1 MTSVRAA
8 TLEPDTDRTGVFF
21 AGQWIS
27 PRDRATFRVHDPATG
42 EVVGELLD
50 ATPADALSALNAA
63 DEAQQSWALTPPRL
77 RAEILRRAFDLVI
90 AKRDLLAATIT
101 TEMGK
106 SLVEAQAEVTYGAE
120 FLRWFAEEAVRIH
133 GRSATTPEGTGMIQV
148 SRKPVGP
155 CYLVT
160 PWNFP
165 LAMIT
170 RKVGPALAAGCT
182 MVIKPA
188 DLTPLTAVVIVDL
201 LAEAGVPK
209 GVVNLVTTTQPGPVS
224 SALLA
229 DERLRKISFTGS
241 TQVGRILLAQAAE
254 RVVRCSMELGGNA
267 PFVVLE
273 DADVDAAVDGAMLA
287 KFRNIGQA
295 CTAANRF
302 LVHESLAEE
311 FAAKLATRA
320 AALKIG
326 PGAESGVDLG
336 PMISEVAVDRTMR
349 IIDDAVRRGAT
360 ILTGG
365 RRADRAGNFLEPTV
379 LADVS
384 PGSLALTEEI
394 FGPVAPIA
402 RFGNTLEALAAANDT
417 EFGLASYVYAPSL
430 EAGQAFAQR
439 IEAGMVGVNTGL
451 VSNAAA
457 PFGGVK
463 SSGLGR
469 EGGIEGIDEYLVT
482 QYTASPE
489 PTLLEAHDLS

>member
-1 MTSVRAA
+1 MTVVR
-8 TLEPDTDRTGVFF
+8 EPISEQGIDRHTGIYV
-21 AGQWIS
+21 AGGWIS
-27 PRDRATFRVHDPATG
+27 PENRATFRVHDPATG
-42 EVVGELLD
+42 LVVGELLD
-50 ATPADALSALNAA
+50 ATPGDALLALEAA
-63 DEAQQSWALTPPRL
+63 AEAQRSWALTPPRV
-77 RAEILRRAFDLVI
+77 RGEILRRAFDLVVEQ
-90 AKRDLLAATIT
+90 RDVLASTIT
-101 TEMGK
+101 MEMGK
-106 SLVEAQAEVTYGAE
+106 SLAEAAAEVTYGAE
-120 FLRWFAEEAVRIH
+120 FLRWFAEEAVRVH
-133 GRSATTPEGTGMIQV
+133 GRSAITPEGTGMIQV

-182 MVIKPA
+182 VVIKPA
-188 DLTPLTAVVIVDL
+188 ELSPLTALLVVDL
-201 LAEAGVPK
+201 LAEAGVPD
-209 GVVNLVTTTQPGPVS
+209 GVVNLVTTTQPAPVS
-224 SALLA
+224 SALLG

-241 TQVGRILLAQAAE
+241 THVGRTLLAQAAE
-254 RVVRCSMELGGNA
+254 RVLRCSMELGGNA

-273 DADVDAAVDGAMLA
+273 GADVDAAVEGALLA

-302 LVHESLAEE
+302 LVHDSLADE
-311 FAAKLATRA
+311 FGAKLAIRA
-320 AALKIG
+320 DALKIG
-326 PGAESGVDLG
+326 PGAEPGVDLG
-336 PMISEVAVDRTMR
+336 PMISDVAVERTVR
-349 IIDDAVRRGAT
+349 IIDDAVQRGAT

-365 RRADRAGNFLEPTV
+365 HRLERAGNFLEPTV
-379 LADVS
+379 LADVQ

-402 RFGNTLEALAAANDT
+402 RFGSSAEALAAANET
-417 EFGLASYVYAPSL
+417 EYGLASYVYAPSL
-430 EAGQAFAQR
+430 ESGYAFVR
-439 IEAGMVGVNTGL
+439 EIEAGMVGVNTGL

-469 EGGIEGIDEYLVT
+469 EGGIEGIGEYLVT

-489 PTLLEAHDLS
+489 PKLP